1 MTFSQHHP
9 VWKNKF
15 LGCTCTTM
23 MSQNNIKIRI
33 SVKKNWPRTPKTQWE
48 TKKNLTHSKNI
59 KKNNSCVLIQ
69 KTGCT
74 YNIRAWDMS
83 YVLCRKR
90 EVTRKKSL
98 RFIAKTCI
106 ILYSKLFL
114 TMIFIFYIIICFIHP
129 HQSMYDEI
137 QCHTM

>member
-1 MTFSQHHP
+1 MRNE
-9 VWKNKF
+9 K
-15 LGCTCTTM
+15 
-23 MSQNNIKIRI
+23 
-33 SVKKNWPRTPKTQWE
+33 KKNH
-48 TKKNLTHSKNI
+48 THSKNT

-90 EVTRKKSL
+90 EVTWKKSL

-114 TMIFIFYIIICFIHP
+114 TMIFIYFFYIYNMLLLSTPIFC
-129 HQSMYDEI
+129 MTKYVTM
-137 QCHTM
+137 CHTNITFSLQFLFTSIYLITFTCILPNKVEFIIKF